1 MIFILYAAL
10 VACVI
15 FFAARLGHYVD
26 LLDKKTS
33 LASAFIGGVMLAAV
47 TSLPEFITSITSV
60 TMVGK
65 PELVIGNVLGS
76 NLFNVAVLGSIFVL
90 YLKKLPAA
98 RFTKSHITT
107 TICMLMIFILLLIS
121 LVTGSSLFF
130 HGFSGLSVL
139 IFALYIWS
147 IRTMST
153 DEDVAEAGEDN
164 HPLTLR
170 GVVLRF
176 ILYSILLILASVG
189 ITYASD
195 YIGEALGMGTT
206 LAGALLLGIATSLP
220 ELTSSFVLGR
230 VGNFNALTG
239 NIVGSCVFNFAI
251 LFMADL
257 ASWSTDLYLYDAQG
271 QMLIVFGI
279 LSSIEILLLLRLLSG
294 KKTAAVPQ
302 KRTLQTALLSGA
314 LVLNYV
320 LFVALS
326 A

>member
-26 LLDKKTS
+26 LLDQKTS
-33 LASAFIGGVMLAAV
+33 LASAFIGGVLLAAV
-47 TSLPEFITSITSV
+47 TSLPELITSITSV
-60 TMVGK
+60 TLVGK
-65 PELVIGNVLGS
+65 PELVIGNILGS
-76 NLFNVAVLGSIFVL
+76 NLFNVTVLGMIFLL
-90 YLKKLPAA
+90 YHKNIHTV

-107 TICMLMIFILLLIS
+107 TVCMLSSFLLLLIS
-121 LVTGSSLFF
+121 LMTGSSLFF
-130 HGFSGLSVL
+130 HGFSGLSLL

-153 DEDVAEAGEDN
+153 DEDTADAGEDN

-170 GVVLRF
+170 QVVLRF
-176 ILYSILLILASVG
+176 TGYSILLILTSVG

-195 YIGEALGMGTT
+195 YIGETLGMGTT

-251 LFMADL
+251 LFVADL
-257 ASWSTDLYLYDAQG
+257 ASWRTDLYQYDAQG
-271 QMLIVFGI
+271 RLLIVFGI
-279 LSSIEILLLLRLLSG
+279 LASIEILLLLRLLSG
-294 KKTAAVPQ
+294 NKTAALP
-302 KRTLQTALLSGA
+302 KSRILLTSVLSSA